1 MKSVTKY
8 IIGGILNLFIL
19 ETINA
24 NETNSFEPLLQKC
37 SSRSGLQVFL
47 EVIQDLDSDN
57 PKTCL
62 SDESWQMMLGIR
74 LDQFYMNQ
82 ESSDQYYRQQHKK
95 QLDTGNRSI
104 EIRQSRL
111 TEIAPESPVKST
123 VDGIDTLRNYQ
134 TIGINR

>member
-62 SDESWQMMLGIR
+62 SDERWQMMLGIR
-74 LDQFYMNQ
+74 LDQFYMNR
-82 ESSDQYYRQQHKK
+82 ESSDQYYRQQHKN
-95 QLDTGNRSI
+95 QLDTGNRSVKVNN
-104 EIRQSRL
+104 SRL
-111 TEIAPESPVKST
+111 TEIAPGSPDKST
-123 VDGIDTLRNYQ
+123 VDAIDTLRNYQ